1 MAGGFPDCPWR
12 WDFQKRTSGF
22 SPVRTRSSSTSR
34 PGMWSR
40 CSAVLK
46 LDEKLAYRQTVCFF
60 DTADGALEA
69 RGLILRARQKDGGP
83 GESTVKLRAIEGA
96 GELSDAERA
105 IQPEQDWTRE
115 DGPTLSRSVDHEAI
129 TEGLVARAAAGEG
142 RVIELFND
150 QQQKLVMARMKDF
163 NWESLRRYGPVEAK
177 VWKQQRKLEGFRG
190 KGHHRDLESG
200 KRRAHA
206 ESARSLRQR
215 EGRDRRAG
223 AGSRSTVFRSRQGRG
238 TGRAFGPDENP
249 PGAGVFQTG
258 ALRDRPAFQLDIPG
272 GEVSDSLK

>member
-1 MAGGFPDCPWR
+1 MRISGTWLAVFLIALGGGI
-12 WDFQKRTSGF
+12 S
-22 SPVRTRSSSTSR
+22 RSEPAFLARKNEIKLYVT
-34 PGMWSR
+34 PGNVEQVLG
-40 CSAVLK
+40 VLK

-177 VWKQQRKLEGFRG
+177 VWKQQRKLEGFRE
-190 KGHHRDLESG
+190 KVTIEIWSLE
-200 KRRAHA
+200 KD
-206 ESARSLRQR
+206 
-215 EGRDRRAG
+215 GR
-223 AGSRSTVFRSRQGRG
+223 TLKV
-238 TGRAFGPDENP
+238 
-249 PGAGVFQTG
+249 
-258 ALRDRPAFQLDIPG
+258 L
-272 GEVSDSLK
+272 EVSANAKAETDEQAQALAQQFFGAAKAAGLGEPSGQTKTRQVLEFFKPGR